1 MHGKKSSK
9 PSKNHPWRSE
19 RKKDDPKKK
28 KAATAFD
35 MMERKTKGRK

>member
-1 MHGKKSSK
+1 MHEKK

-19 RKKDDPKKK
+19 RKKDDQKK

-35 MMERKTKGRK
+35 MMDRKAKGRK